1 METDHLR
8 RRLDALERSVE
19 RLRAQ
24 TVDQDSI
31 MTEED
36 YRALLRYR
44 EEKMAGRL
52 VDHATLKRELGL

>member
-1 METDHLR
+1 METDQLS

-36 YRALLRYR
+36 YKALLRYR
-44 EEKMAGRL
+44 EEKATGRL